1 MSEKKASPAEYLPH
15 AYPFVMIDNIIDY
28 EEGKRIV
35 CLKNVTINE
44 DFFQGHFSDNPV
56 MPWCLIMEAMAQTSG
71 LLLSGECST
80 AFIAGMNNFK
90 IYKQVVPGDSIYIT
104 AVKRGVI
111 GPVHRFKVNADV
123 DGSTAVEGEILLAE
137 MADDSDELA
146 GGLK

>member
-1 MSEKKASPAEYLPH
+1 MNEKSPLPTDFLPH
-15 AYPFVMIDNIIDY
+15 GYPFVMIDRIVEY

-71 LLLSGECST
+71 LLLSRECNK
-80 AFIAGMNNFK
+80 AFIAGMNNFR
-90 IYKQVVPGDSIYIT
+90 INEPVGPGDSIYIT
-104 AVKRGVI
+104 AVKRGEI

-123 DGSTAVEGEILLAE
+123 NNRTAVEGEILLAE
-137 MADDSDELA
+137 ITEELDEKEMA
-146 GGLK
+146 